1 MVSLAMWTW
10 LALSLWSIPIPVRAT
25 GHLGKPII
33 VRKGETAKELSKRIR
48 EGLQEMIDGV
58 REDAKRGR
66 SYRFGMRRQSH
77 KIE

>member
-66 SYRFGMRRQSH
+66 SYGFGMRR
-77 KIE
+77 KPFKVD